1 MTRWLLH
8 FALATACIAETPLQL
23 VVMDPLA
30 LQLSCTCVKGTGQR
44 RYDLLAAHLE
54 KQLGREVK
62 LTFDESLVL
71 ALQRTNGKADLVIGK
86 DAVVRADA
94 AQSGLQLRDVAALT
108 DSRGETT
115 LRGAFLVRKDSKA
128 KVPADLAGQKVAVG
142 PLEDAESNA
151 GAKAMLKAEWR
162 ELGSMDAA
170 ALALSDGEV
179 EAAVVSEF
187 MPVLLEG
194 CGKLDKGSTRAIG
207 ATEGVPFI
215 RLFAAEGLDEVKL
228 VQALASVASNADL
241 LTALESKRGF
251 MIEGNDTWP
260 DWRGEG
266 RRGVVSSL
274 PEKLPNRLPQVWSAP
289 LTGPPMAGAAIY
301 DDFVIVPDKSAD
313 GKKDVFRCLSLQ
325 DGHEHWQFAYAAP
338 DDLEYTNAPRAT
350 PLIHDGL
357 AYLQGALGHLNCV
370 EVASGKVVW
379 SRHVF
384 DDFNAERLNWGASV
398 SPLVI
403 DDKLIIA
410 PGAKDASLV
419 ALNRRTGEV
428 IWQTPGHAAA
438 YSAFIHA
445 KSQII
450 GYDAAGIGGWDVKT
464 GKRLWEHVPPDGSDF
479 NVTTPVMVGD
489 RLLLATENNGT
500 RLHAFDSENR
510 LVTEPALRNPDLA
523 PDTCTPAVAGNRVI
537 AAAYGDLFCL
547 DLVTMKTLW
556 QQPDDM
562 FHDHSNIVTDG
573 RRVLIWTAN
582 GDLLLLDAGA
592 DKFQPISQQRP
603 FSDKHP
609 DSLAH
614 PAFAG
619 DLILLRSSSAIA
631 CFRLMGSE

>member
-8 FALATACIAETPLQL
+8 LALATACVAEAPLQL

-44 RYDLLAAHLE
+44 RYDLLAKHLE
-54 KQLGREVK
+54 QSLGREVK
-62 LTFDESLVL
+62 LTFDESLAL
-71 ALQRTNGKADLVIGK
+71 ALQRTGGRADIVIGK
-86 DAVVRADA
+86 DALVRADA
-94 AQSGLQLRDVAALT
+94 AQAGLQLRDVAALT

-115 LRGAFLVRKDSKA
+115 LRGAFLVRNESKA
-128 KVPADLAGQKVAVG
+128 QSPADLAGQKVGIG
-142 PLEDAESNA
+142 PVEDAESNA
-151 GAKAMLKAEWR
+151 SARAMLKADWKTF
-162 ELGSMDAA
+162 GSMDAA

-194 CGKLDKGSTRAIG
+194 CGKLDKGSTRTIG
-207 ATEGVPFI
+207 MTEGVPFV
-215 RLFAAEGLDEVKL
+215 RVFAGAALDVSQLNAALGDVSKSKELL
-228 VQALASVASNADL
+228 V
-241 LTALESKRGF
+241 ALESKSGF
-251 MIEGNDTWP
+251 KVQSDDAWP
-260 DWRGEG
+260 DWRGPG
-266 RRGVVSSL
+266 RRGVVSRL
-274 PEKLPNRLPQVWSAP
+274 PEKLPDALPQLWSAP
-289 LTGPPMAGAAIY
+289 LTGPPMAGAAIA
-301 DDFVIVPDKSAD
+301 DDSVIVPDKSED
-313 GKKDVFRCLSLQ
+313 GKTDVFRCLSLSE
-325 DGHEHWQFAYAAP
+325 GKERWQLAYDAP

-350 PLIHDGL
+350 PVIHDGL
-357 AYLQGALGHLNCV
+357 AYLQGALGHLHCV

-379 SRHVF
+379 KRHVF

-398 SPLVI
+398 SPLIV

-419 ALNRRTGEV
+419 ALNRRTGDV

-445 KSQII
+445 KGQII
-450 GYDAAGIGGWDVKT
+450 GYDAASIGGWDVKT
-464 GKRLWEHVPPDGSDF
+464 GKRFWEHVPPDGSDF

-489 RLLLATENNGT
+489 RLLLATENNGA

-510 LVTEPALRNPDLA
+510 LVAEPELRNPDLA
-523 PDTCTPAVAGNRVI
+523 PDTCTPTIAGSRLI
-537 AAAYGDLFCL
+537 AAAYGDLFCV
-547 DLVTMKTLW
+547 DLSTMKTLW

-582 GDLLLLDAGA
+582 GDLLLLDPAA
-592 DKFQPISQQRP
+592 EKYQPVSHLRP
-603 FSDKHP
+603 FTDKHP

-619 DLILLRSSSAIA
+619 GLILLRSSNAIA
-631 CFRLMGSE
+631 CFRLGDD